1 MSSTTISLIALACIF
16 GGALIGILL
25 HTILPEHHLSS
36 DSKDIVKLGVGLVG
50 TMSALV
56 LGLLVAAAKG
66 AYDAQSAELTQISA
80 NIAAL
85 DRVLAN
91 YGPETKEIRD
101 LLHGA
106 SARILDQ
113 LWGNGSH
120 SAFLN
125 HSGIRGR

>member
-1 MSSTTISLIALACIF
+1 MSSTTISLIALTCIF
-16 GGALIGILL
+16 GGALVGILL
-25 HTILPEHHLSS
+25 HRILPERHLSS

-85 DRVLAN
+85 DRTRRA
-91 YGPETKEIRD
+91 D
-101 LLHGA
+101 
-106 SARILDQ
+106 
-113 LWGNGSH
+113 
-120 SAFLN
+120 
-125 HSGIRGR
+125 